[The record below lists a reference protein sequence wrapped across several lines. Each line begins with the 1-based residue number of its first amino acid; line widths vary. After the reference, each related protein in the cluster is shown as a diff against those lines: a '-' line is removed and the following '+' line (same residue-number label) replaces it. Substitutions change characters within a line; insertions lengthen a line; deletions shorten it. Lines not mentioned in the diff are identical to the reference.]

1 MATIGLAAMLEALHP
16 RDAVELAVYAQER
29 GFGGVMATDRYQP
42 WTARQGQAGFVWD
55 VLGALG
61 ERTEGDLGPVAVP
74 GSRMHPAVLAQ
85 ASATLAAM
93 NPGRHWLG
101 VASGDAVDEHVTGD
115 YWPEAPGRIA
125 RLFEAVDLIRKLFA
139 APAGRDVRFAGQH
152 FRLEATRLWTAP
164 ETAPQVLVAT
174 GGPVTARRAGRQADG
189 LITMAAPPERLEVL
203 LDRFGAGAREAGKDP
218 DAMPK
223 VVQVPVSWAP
233 DATRAQEQLLA
244 NPPIGAARLPRS
256 DLRSPHDVAAV
267 ARLLRPDDFA
277 GRVLVSD
284 DLGEHR
290 AHLQRLLDLGFD
302 RVYVHDAGPDPRA
315 WIDAY
320 ASDVLPHLTA

>member
-16 RDAVELAVYAQER
+16 RDAVELAVHAQEH
-29 GFGGVMATDRYQP
+29 GFRGVMATDRFQP
-42 WTARQGQAGFVWD
+42 WTPRQGHAGFVWD

-61 ERTEGDLGPVAVP
+61 ERTTGDLGPVAVP

-85 ASATLAAM
+85 ASATLAAL

-101 VASGDAVDEHVTGD
+101 VAGGDAVDEHVTGA

-125 RLFEAVDLIRKLFA
+125 RLFEAVDLIKKLFA
-139 APAGRDVRFAGQH
+139 APPGRDVRFSGQH
-152 FRLEATRLWTAP
+152 FRLEATRLWTMP
-164 ETAPQVLVAT
+164 GTPPDVLVAT

-189 LITMAAPPERLEVL
+189 LITMAAPPERLQVL
-203 LDRFGAGAREAGKDP
+203 LDRFAAGAREAGKDP

-233 DATRAQEQLLA
+233 ELPRAEEHLLA

-267 ARLLRPDDFA
+267 SRLLRPEDFA
-277 GRVLVSD
+277 GRVLVSA
-284 DLGEHR
+284 DLAEHAR
-290 AHLQRLLDLGFD
+290 HLQRFLDLGFD
-302 RVYVHDAGPDPRA
+302 RLYVHDAGPDPRA
-315 WIDAY
+315 WVDAY
-320 ASDVLPHLTA
+320 AAEVLPALTL

>member
-1 MATIGLAAMLEALHP
+1 MLETLHP
-16 RDAVELAVYAQER
+16 RDAVELAVHAQEH
-29 GFGGVMATDRYQP
+29 GFSGVMATDRFQP
-42 WTARQGQAGFVWD
+42 WTPRQGHAGFVWD

-61 ERTEGDLGPVAVP
+61 ERTTGDLGPVAVP

-125 RLFEAVDLIRKLFA
+125 RLFEAVEIVRKLFA
-139 APAGRDVRFAGQH
+139 APAGRDVRFSGH
-152 FRLEATRLWTAP
+152 YFRLEATRLWTVPEAAP
-164 ETAPQVLVAT
+164 EVLVAT

-189 LITMAAPPERLEVL
+189 LITMAAPPERLQVL
-203 LDRFGAGAREAGKDP
+203 LDRFAAGAREAGKDP
-218 DAMPK
+218 DTMPK

-233 DATRAQEQLLA
+233 DLAQAEENVLA

-267 ARLLRPDDFA
+267 ARLLRAEDLA
-277 GRVLVSD
+277 GRVLVSA
-284 DLGEHR
+284 DLAAH
-290 AHLQRLLDLGFD
+290 AKHLQRLLDLGFD
-302 RVYVHDAGPDPRA
+302 RLYVHDAGPDARA

-320 ASDVLPHLTA
+320 AAEVLPALTR